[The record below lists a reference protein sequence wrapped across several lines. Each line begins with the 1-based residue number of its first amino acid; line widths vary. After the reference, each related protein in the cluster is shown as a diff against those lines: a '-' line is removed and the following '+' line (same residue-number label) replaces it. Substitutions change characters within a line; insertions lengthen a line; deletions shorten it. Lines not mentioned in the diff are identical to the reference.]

1 MLEASND
8 VPLDP
13 KIGAVFHTLADAMGG
28 DEAHRDA
35 LTAAY
40 RIGWLAGHDAA
51 KLQAAAALN
60 KAIGKPRLRIPAP
73 LSRQAGYV
81 RLDYDAERSRRFFRT
96 AREAFGHSLDFRAP
110 RDPDWIVGVVCT
122 VGAIALGLMMFAG
135 LV

>member
-1 MLEASND
+1 MLEASKD

-13 KIGAVFHTLADAMGG
+13 KIASVFNALADAMGG

-51 KLQAAAALN
+51 KTQASAALN
-60 KAIGKPRLRIPAP
+60 KAIGKPARLRIPLF

-81 RLDYDAERSRRFFRT
+81 RIDWDPERSRRFYRS
-96 AREAFGHSLDFRAP
+96 AREAFGASIDFAKP
-110 RDPDWIVGVVCT
+110 RDPDWIVGVT
-122 VGAIALGLMMFAG
+122 VAVGIVAW
-135 LV
+135 LVFGW